1 MKTLLLFCSILLIST
16 VSISFTHNSKV
27 DLSRDQTF
35 ITSVREISALPAM
48 DSKNAAEMDE
58 AIKRIA
64 SSIAILQSK
73 YPDLLNAA
81 TTSVEWKKAIDKLA
95 TDQHMN
101 FLCDTCLRD
110 FVKAMFSCFC
120 SSVPRATV
128 NACLATACANY
139 QACKEGGNR

>member
-35 ITSVREISALPAM
+35 ITSVREISALPSM
-48 DSKNAAEMDE
+48 DSKNDAEMNE

-101 FLCDTCLRD
+101 F
-110 FVKAMFSCFC
+110 F
-120 SSVPRATV
+120 ATH
-128 NACLATACANY
+128 AFAIL
-139 QACKEGGNR
+139 